1 MAYIKYIFTGD
12 FCDSLC
18 KSSKH
23 SQTTRKMQDSLMDVI
38 QFVHDLRPLLLI
50 CTLVITDKMHDMK
63 KWDQV
68 KFRVE
73 SENSALENFKSPYIT
88 CLES

>member
-1 MAYIKYIFTGD
+1 MWYNFVLDLLPIF
-12 FCDSLC
+12 
-18 KSSKH
+18 K
-23 SQTTRKMQDSLMDVI
+23 
-38 QFVHDLRPLLLI
+38 LI

>member
-1 MAYIKYIFTGD
+1 MWYN
-12 FCDSLC
+12 
-18 KSSKH
+18 
-23 SQTTRKMQDSLMDVI
+23 
-38 QFVHDLRPLLLI
+38 FVLDLLPLLLI

-68 KFRVE
+68 NFRVE
-73 SENSALENFKSPYIT
+73 SENSALENFKSRYIT